1 MLWPTSSLV
10 KWFEWTSCLYSWVKM
25 RPYCRDY
32 TYQISNR
39 WFKKRIMLIGNTII
53 TVLILKS
60 WAYMWI
66 CLEGFWVK
74 WSPKDAQR
82 ADNFRMVVAW
92 VFYFVY
98 ALLGIVVE
106 ISCNK
111 SAIYKKI
118 NQVPILLI
126 ILSENNSLGNSVKK
140 SVYLVCS
147 GRLPLTISF
156 CF

>member
-1 MLWPTSSLV
+1 MNLFGRFLSEVIT
-10 KWFEWTSCLYSWVKM
+10 
-25 RPYCRDY
+25 
-32 TYQISNR
+32 
-39 WFKKRIMLIGNTII
+39 KRC
-53 TVLILKS
+53 S
-60 WAYMWI
+60 
-66 CLEGFWVK
+66 E
-74 WSPKDAQR
+74 S
-82 ADNFRMVVAW
+82 MVVAW

-140 SVYLVCS
+140 SVDLVCS